1 MWMLGDESM
10 TTERKIRVLVANAGL
25 DGHDVGA
32 KTVVR
37 AMMDAGFD
45 VTYTGLRQSAEQ
57 IVDRVRELQP
67 DVIGLSILSGAH
79 LPLCRRF
86 GELRREGGLDHIPWL
101 VGGVIPEED
110 REALEAFG
118 VDAVF
123 AVGTPL
129 EEIIEFVRGR
139 VR

>member
-1 MWMLGDESM
+1 M
-10 TTERKIRVLVANAGL
+10 TTQERIRVLVAKAGL

-45 VTYTGLRQSAEQ
+45 VTYTGLRQSAQQ
-57 IVDRVRELQP
+57 IADRARELQP

-86 GELRREGGLDHIPWL
+86 SELRKERGLDGILWV

-110 REALEAFG
+110 RKALKALG

-123 AVGTPL
+123 PVGTPF
-129 EEIIEFVRGR
+129 EEIIEFIRGR

>member
-1 MWMLGDESM
+1 M
-10 TTERKIRVLVANAGL
+10 TTKGKIRVLVAKAGL

-37 AMMDAGFD
+37 AMMEAGFD

-57 IVDRVRELQP
+57 IADRAGELKP

-79 LPLCRRF
+79 LPVCRRF
-86 GELRREGGLDHIPWL
+86 SALRKERGLDHIVWV

-110 REALEAFG
+110 REALAALG
-118 VDAVF
+118 VDATF
-123 AVGTPL
+123 PVGTPL
-129 EEIIEFVRGR
+129 DEIIEFVRGR
-139 VR
+139 VQ